1 MFVKQAKSNTMK
13 TDLVEIFQTIRASMQ
28 PYATQGFTTRKNT
41 DELYE
46 LWSDKDIEI
55 AGRKRSEV
63 FFASV
68 SIMNGYVGFYFMP
81 IYVQPEL
88 KALIAPALL
97 KILKGKSCFHV
108 KKLDDELLEHIVNAL
123 AAGFTLYKQ
132 NGWV

>member
-1 MFVKQAKSNTMK
+1 MK

-28 PYATQGFTTRKNT
+28 PYAAQGFTTRNNT
-41 DELYE
+41 DGLYE

-81 IYVQPEL
+81 IYVHPEL
-88 KALIAPALL
+88 KELIAPALL

-108 KKLDDELLEHIVNAL
+108 KKLDDELLGHIVNAL
-123 AAGFTLYKQ
+123 ATGFTLYKQ